1 MLESALVS
9 GSFRDKA
16 VAIAVTVAAA
26 VAVFMMALAASCE
39 WARRPTAL
47 RGL

>member
-9 GSFRDKA
+9 GSIKDKA

-26 VAVFMMALAASCE
+26 VAVFSMAMAASCD